1 MEPPTLKGLKSERTY
16 NLAVAQKSCNLEVDH
31 LQLQIKE
38 NSTQM
43 VQPAR
48 KECLLQNIKTC
59 KFVVLEN
66 PDADGSE
73 PIYEIAAFSA
83 VSRNSALI
91 DRVARELM
99 LDGRLIRAV
108 MYMETTHGYYDAP
121 LAILGMNKSVLP
133 MNVNVEYWG
142 STFGNRQAMND
153 PYKNIRAGAEILK
166 RITANVPQGTSVRHI
181 ATLYNNINAQRVSDY
196 GARVEKIYLAQPWLR
211 KAEK

>member
-1 MEPPTLKGLKSERTY
+1 
-16 NLAVAQKSCNLEVDH
+16 
-31 LQLQIKE
+31 
-38 NSTQM
+38 M

-48 KECLLQNIKTC
+48 KECLVQNIKTC

-66 PDADGSE
+66 PNADGSE

-99 LDGRLIRAV
+99 LDGRLIRAI

-142 STFGNRQAMND
+142 STFGNRQAMNV

-166 RITANVPQGTSVRHI
+166 RITANVPQGTSVHHI
-181 ATLYNNINAQRVSDY
+181 ATLYNNINAERVSDY